1 MRIVLYED
9 FDDMFEENEELDP
22 STIFL
27 SHFSTF
33 RPFFE

>member
-9 FDDMFEENEELDP
+9 FDDMFEDEELDP

-27 SHFSTF
+27 SHFSMSL
-33 RPFFE
+33 